1 MARSTAPLVAIVV
14 SLAAG
19 LPVAW
24 TAGYSLVYSLGGIG
38 LLSDGWT
45 LRHWRAALATD
56 AVRNSIALSFIV
68 AATATFASTVVALVV
83 SLVIAPW
90 RRQRLIRASLSVL
103 IATPATVAGLLVQQ
117 LIGPSGWLSRVAA
130 AIGTTAGPGDFPVL
144 VNDRWSI
151 GLTLA
156 LCLTSTPMLCLF
168 LLNTWSAA
176 RIDRY
181 CTMAESLGASRWQ
194 ARWRVAAPMLMV
206 RARPL
211 IALTFLWSLGAYEI
225 PLLLGRQS
233 PQLFSVLVARH
244 FGQYDLALR
253 PQAFVLATIY
263 LTLVAVGLGVYVSMR
278 RRHG

>member
-1 MARSTAPLVAIVV
+1 MARSTAPLVAVVV
-14 SLAAG
+14 SLAVG

-24 TAGYSLVYSLGGIG
+24 IAGYSLVYSLGGIG

-45 LRHWRAALATD
+45 LRHWRAAFAAD
-56 AVRNSIALSFIV
+56 AARNSVAMSFTV
-68 AATATFASTVVALVV
+68 AATATLVSTLVALSVCLMV
-83 SLVIAPW
+83 APW
-90 RRQRLIRASLSVL
+90 RRHRLIRAALSVL

-117 LIGPSGWLSRVAA
+117 MIGPSGWLSRIAA
-130 AIGTTAGPGDFPVL
+130 TFGATAGPGDFPVL

-194 ARWRVAAPMLMV
+194 ARWRVAAPMLLA

-263 LTLVAVGLGVYVSMR
+263 LTLVAVGLGVFVNMR

>member
-1 MARSTAPLVAIVV
+1 MARSAAPLVAA
-14 SLAAG
+14 AAG

-24 TAGYSLVYSLGGIG
+24 IAGYSLVYSLGGIG

-45 LRHWRAALATD
+45 LRHWRAAFATE
-56 AVRNSIALSFIV
+56 AVRNSVAMSFTIA
-68 AATATFASTVVALVV
+68 AAATFASTVVALGVCLMLA
-83 SLVIAPW
+83 SW
-90 RRQRLIRASLSVL
+90 RRHRLTRATLAVL

-117 LIGPSGWLSRVAA
+117 LIGPSGWVSRVASTV
-130 AIGTTAGPGDFPVL
+130 GVTAGPGDFPVL

-253 PQAFVLATIY
+253 PQAFVLATVY
-263 LTLVAVGLGVYVSMR
+263 LTLVAVGLGVFVGMR
-278 RRHG
+278 RRHD